1 MAAMDP
7 KVVESRLVLKES
19 SFVGSGVSKCAL
31 KYQALTTSSRKS
43 QSPENDEEKSK
54 VTDSFVREM
63 MAYRLDIIKAGH
75 IYDAH
80 CNQMVSYEQIEH
92 EINQNIT
99 AAEANILQLEESYMN
114 EKHIRVHREELE
126 SKAKEVNLLP
136 NRAILKRKIDDLEAK
151 LNAVDESMTTVNN
164 RILSRHAQFQSLLG
178 AISDLQSPLVE
189 EIETVPTD
197 EPSKGPGEGD
207 EADDDYRERGE
218 DGDIAV
224 VNKPTPEEGE
234 EGEEVEEGAEHAM
247 AVEGD
252 DAGEDEATLP
262 EES

>member
-1 MAAMDP
+1 MDP

-19 SFVGSGVSKCAL
+19 SLVGSGVSKCAL
-31 KYQALTTSSRKS
+31 KYQALVTSSRKS

-136 NRAILKRKIDDLEAK
+136 NRATLKRKIDDLEAK
-151 LNAVDESMTTVNN
+151 LNAVDESLTTVNN

-189 EIETVPTD
+189 EMETLPTE

-207 EADDDYRERGE
+207 EAEDDYRERGE
-218 DGDIAV
+218 DGDGDIAV
-224 VNKPTPEEGE
+224 ANKPAPEEGE
-234 EGEEVEEGAEHAM
+234 EGEEVEDGAEHAM

-252 DAGEDEATLP
+252 DAGEDEVTLP